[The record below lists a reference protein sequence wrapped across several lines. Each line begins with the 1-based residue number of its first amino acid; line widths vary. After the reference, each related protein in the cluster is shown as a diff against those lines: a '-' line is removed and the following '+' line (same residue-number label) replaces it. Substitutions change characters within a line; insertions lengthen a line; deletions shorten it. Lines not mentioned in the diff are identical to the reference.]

1 MEFEAD
7 LYQNYTQEQLIDLLK
22 NQVISATNLTSENL
36 NLESKINKL
45 QFELA
50 QLRRMIFGSK
60 SERFIA
66 SQNQEQ
72 LTIPFDIDQDQL
84 AEVIAL
90 ETQQITYERE
100 KTNNQKHLG
109 RLDLPSHLPVN
120 EIILQPLEDVSQ
132 MKFIGNE
139 ITDELEYIPGKLVI
153 NRYIRGKYITK
164 EDQNQQQEVKI
175 ASLDFRPINKCI
187 AGNNLLTQIVVDKYI
202 DHLPIYR
209 QLQRFSREGVT
220 IASSTIESW
229 QSLLAQLLRPLY
241 QVHKHYTINNGYLQ
255 VDESPIKVQDKDKIG
270 ATHNGFMWVYRAPIP
285 NLVYF
290 EYQKGRA
297 MEFPQNA
304 LKEFSG
310 YLRTDGYAGYNQI
323 GQRVNVTP
331 LGCWAHARRKFE
343 KALDYNH
350 QQASFVILKI

>member
-139 ITDELEYIPGKLVI
+139 ITSTTGSK
-153 NRYIRGKYITK
+153 NRFT
-164 EDQNQQQEVKI
+164 
-175 ASLDFRPINKCI
+175 
-187 AGNNLLTQIVVDKYI
+187 
-202 DHLPIYR
+202 
-209 QLQRFSREGVT
+209 
-220 IASSTIESW
+220 
-229 QSLLAQLLRPLY
+229 
-241 QVHKHYTINNGYLQ
+241 
-255 VDESPIKVQDKDKIG
+255 
-270 ATHNGFMWVYRAPIP
+270 
-285 NLVYF
+285 
-290 EYQKGRA
+290 
-297 MEFPQNA
+297 
-304 LKEFSG
+304 
-310 YLRTDGYAGYNQI
+310 
-323 GQRVNVTP
+323 
-331 LGCWAHARRKFE
+331 
-343 KALDYNH
+343 
-350 QQASFVILKI
+350 